1 MLVILSTVR
10 CVLTHDRMVALHTHS
25 GRNAATLIHRMAMVL
40 RALNHAGMGAATS
53 SQTSYAH
60 PSPRVDI
67 GPHPSGIPSST
78 AGASAYVRVTD
89 DLEGDADQKPTPFEL
104 LGLEVALAMQYDK
117 LRERVNFSGPLVE
130 STLNRLSETEDM
142 LYVVAPIKSTVGYF
156 QDASSNYLACL
167 QDVLENER
175 DLRETCLTAKRTVR

>member
-1 MLVILSTVR
+1 
-10 CVLTHDRMVALHTHS
+10 
-25 GRNAATLIHRMAMVL
+25 
-40 RALNHAGMGAATS
+40 
-53 SQTSYAH
+53 
-60 PSPRVDI
+60 
-67 GPHPSGIPSST
+67 
-78 AGASAYVRVTD
+78 
-89 DLEGDADQKPTPFEL
+89 
-104 LGLEVALAMQYDK
+104 MQYDK